1 MQGTIEKTILNGG
14 TVRITNVRAIFG
26 TKSYQLSNI
35 TSASV
40 KVYEPSLFIPIFL
53 AINMGVC
60 VALVA
65 LTNLREYAVYL
76 EVALYLVIAALIF
89 FLISRK
95 TKYEVKISNPI
106 SELTVIQTYNGDF
119 AQRVVTAVNEAIAN
133 LDE

>member
-119 AQRVVTAVNEAIAN
+119 AQRVVRAVNEAIAN

>member
-1 MQGTIEKTILNGG
+1 MQAIAEKTLLNGG
-14 TVRITNVRAIFG
+14 TVRITNQRAIFG
-26 TKSYQLSNI
+26 AKCYELSNI
-35 TSASV
+35 TEASV
-40 KVYEPSLFIPIFL
+40 KVYEPSLFFPIFF
-53 AINMGVC
+53 AINLGVC
-60 VALVA
+60 SALVA

-119 AQRVVTAVNEAIAN
+119 AQRVVRAVNEAIAN

>member
-26 TKSYQLSNI
+26 TKSYALSNI